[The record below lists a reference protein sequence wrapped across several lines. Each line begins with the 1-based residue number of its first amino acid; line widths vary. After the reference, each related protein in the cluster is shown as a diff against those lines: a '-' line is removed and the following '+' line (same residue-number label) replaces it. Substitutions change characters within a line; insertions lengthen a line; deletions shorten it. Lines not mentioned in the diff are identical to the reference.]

1 MIEAIDQKYKKLKPV
16 LVLALFCLWTVVTVI
31 RGTVELNGQEYEFS
45 LALTHYA
52 AFVAVIINF
61 VVFFIRRPYYKYV
74 LGATLLLGLLG
85 LLNFTPIARRW
96 VIGFGNLGIG
106 VQPVSFLVGLLTLAL
121 NFEAIKVA
129 LGQSNNPEDVARNFA
144 ANQKAFRKEVEK
156 FKQKY
161 TSVSSDELTKVLAD
175 KRYTAAAMEA
185 ARQIIEERRLTEQ

>member
-1 MIEAIDQKYKKLKPV
+1 MIKAIDQKYKKLLPV
-16 LVLALFCLWTVVTVI
+16 LVLALFCIWTVVTVI

-61 VVFFIRRPYYKYV
+61 VVFFMRRPYYKYV
-74 LGATLLLGLLG
+74 LGATLLLGLFG

-96 VIGFGNLGIG
+96 VIGFGVFRIG

-175 KRYTAAAMEA
+175 KRYTTAAMEA
-185 ARQIIEERRLTEQ
+185 ARQILEERRLTEQ